1 MSSAILQS
9 RLQAAVEDQQLSGL
23 GPFGLIDRLKEII
36 GDLVDTVPE
45 DQAIATIE
53 QFWQNVVVPIPWGI
67 PGEVIAEA
75 VGLRIVKRVVHG
87 IYQRN
92 A

>member
-1 MSSAILQS
+1 MSENLLQS
-9 RLQAAVEDQQLSGL
+9 RLQAAVQNQQLSGL

-45 DQAIATIE
+45 EQALATIE
-53 QFWQNVVVPIPWGI
+53 TFWKTVVVPIPWGI

-75 VGLRIVKRVVHG
+75 LVLKIVERMVRG
-87 IYQRN
+87 IYKRN